1 MESIVYKTIR
11 AVVWRP
17 SSVKLERLGWLYDN
31 WGRDG
36 YKMHQNM
43 AARYPTM
50 KVLNQWTFGLQQ
62 NPRSTI
68 ARWWIRIPI
77 KKGERRNYPLRMA
90 PEHEEILADH
100 SVKIC
105 NSVFIRKGGRFYI
118 HLKIK
123 KPVSQAFE
131 PRSRV
136 LAVDLGERN
145 VATSVI
151 VDAGL
156 VRDPRFFARAIR
168 GLRRHYAWLRRRL
181 QELQHFRTLRRIG
194 NVERRKV
201 DDLLHK
207 TAKEIVAMATREK
220 APIAIGDLTHI
231 SQRSPKSS
239 MTRGKRFRRIVHS
252 MPTRRLIT
260 YIKYKAAWAGVPVF
274 LVNEAYTSQKCHKC
288 GIKGS
293 RPNQGL
299 FRCPSCGWTGNAD
312 INGAANIGK
321 RALEY
326 ISEAGAYGSEPEDGQ
341 LNFSRDRPIQPL
353 GRTQQNHSSLSAMGT
368 KVRPF
373 LPT

>member
-1 MESIVYKTIR
+1 MESIVHKTIR
-11 AVVWRP
+11 AAVWRP
-17 SSVKLERLGWLYDN
+17 TAVKLERLGWLYNN

-43 AARYPTM
+43 AVWYPTM
-50 KVLNQWTFGLQQ
+50 KVLNQWTFSLQE
-62 NPRSTI
+62 NPHSTV

-90 PEHEEILADH
+90 PEHEEILTDP

-105 NSVFIRKGGRFYI
+105 NSLFLRKGGRFYI
-118 HLKIK
+118 YLKIK
-123 KPVSQAFE
+123 KPVCQAFE

-151 VDAGL
+151 VDTGH

-181 QELQHFRTLRRIG
+181 QELQHFRTLRSIG
-194 NVERRKV
+194 NTERRKV

-207 TAKEIVAMATREK
+207 TAKDIVAMAAQEK
-220 APIAIGDLTHI
+220 APIAIGDLKHI
-231 SQRSPKSS
+231 SQHSRKSS

-252 MPTRRLIT
+252 MPNRRLIT
-260 YIKYKAAWAGVPVF
+260 FIKYKAAWAGVPVF
-274 LVNEAYTSQKCHKC
+274 LVNEAYTSQQCHRC
-288 GIKGS
+288 GTKGS
-293 RPNQGL
+293 RPYQGL

-326 ISEAGAYGSEPEDGQ
+326 ISEAGAHGSEPEGGQ
-341 LNFSRDRPIQPL
+341 LDFSRDRPIPPQ
-353 GRTQQNHSSLSAMGT
+353 GRTQQNHSVLSAVGT
-368 KVRPF
+368 
-373 LPT
+373 